1 MKHVTQFVITLATFA
16 LLAVSGAHAQTVVSV
31 YKQPLGVVGIGEY
44 QFIPCANNGQGQWIY
59 LFGPEA
65 VHDIAILYSDGS
77 RRVELFAQVDFKVT
91 PLVTNNVPPPT
102 NLTYKS
108 KATITESWTI
118 APGQTSGT
126 NAYRE
131 NFIIA
136 AGSGISFHYHE
147 ILTTSWVVDPVTGQL
162 NTTVY
167 HGNIFLACN

>member
-1 MKHVTQFVITLATFA
+1 MNRFAPFVVTLAVLA
-16 LLAVSGAHAQTVVSV
+16 LSAVSGAHAQTVVSV
-31 YKQPLGVVGIGEY
+31 YKQPLGVVSIGEY
-44 QFIPCANNGQGQWIY
+44 QFVPCANHEQGQWLY

-65 VHDIAILYSDGS
+65 VHDIAITYSDGS
-77 RRVELFAQVDFKVT
+77 RRVELFAQVDFKAT
-91 PLVTNNVPPPT
+91 PLPTNNV
-102 NLTYKS
+102 LTDVTYRS
-108 KATITESWTI
+108 KATITESLLI

-147 ILTTSWVVDPVTGQL
+147 TLTYSWTIDPVTGQI

>member
-1 MKHVTQFVITLATFA
+1 VKSQSAVSLAVLA
-16 LLAVSGAHAQTVVSV
+16 LLAVSVAHAQTVVSV
-31 YKQPLGVVGIGEY
+31 FKQPLGVVSIGEY
-44 QFIPCANNGQGQWIY
+44 QFVPCANNGQGQWLY

-65 VHDIAILYSDGS
+65 IHDIAITYNDGS

-91 PLVTNNVPPPT
+91 PLVTNNLPPPT
-102 NLTYKS
+102 NLTYES
-108 KATITESWTI
+108 KAIITESFLI

-136 AGSGISFHYHE
+136 AGSGISLHYHE
-147 ILTTSWVVDPVTGQL
+147 TLTYSWTIDPVTGQL